1 VAAPIFNLRSQP
13 MPDTRTDQ
21 QKIDNETCKI
31 HQTPMVKVRQ
41 HVGHGASEWSK
52 PACPLCD
59 ELKANGKYDEAVA
72 SIKADKADMAS
83 IRPGGALEQPAPSTI
98 DGE

>member
-1 VAAPIFNLRSQP
+1 

-21 QKIDNETCKI
+21 QKIDDETCKI

-59 ELKANGKYDEAVA
+59 ELKASGKYDEAVA
-72 SIKADKADMAS
+72 SIKADKKAKPDSFLDRDHTMLDK
-83 IRPGGALEQPAPSTI
+83 PMMEEEQPAPSTI
-98 DGE
+98 VGE